1 MRKYA
6 IAQLR
11 ISDMEVF
18 SMSKADKHK
27 RKTLDSEQRT
37 TLNLSV
43 TVADKQFLKI
53 YAAEQGITVA
63 AVIHEC
69 IEEYLSKK
77 K

>member
-1 MRKYA
+1 MRNYA
-6 IAQLR
+6 YR
-11 ISDMEVF
+11 SEEGF
-18 SMSKADKHK
+18 SMSKTDNDVK
-27 RKTLDSEQRT
+27 KTPDSEKRT

-53 YAAEQGITVA
+53 YAAEHGITVA

-69 IEEYLSKK
+69 ITEYLSRKK

>member
-1 MRKYA
+1 
-6 IAQLR
+6 
-11 ISDMEVF
+11 
-18 SMSKADKHK
+18 MSKTDNDVK
-27 RKTLDSEQRT
+27 KTPDSEKRT

-53 YAAEQGITVA
+53 YAAEHGITVA

-69 IEEYLSKK
+69 ITEYLSRKK

>member
-1 MRKYA
+1 
-6 IAQLR
+6 
-11 ISDMEVF
+11 
-18 SMSKADKHK
+18 MSKTDNDVK
-27 RKTLDSEQRT
+27 KTPDSEKRT

-63 AVIHEC
+63 AVIHGC
-69 IEEYLSKK
+69 ITEYLSRKK

>member
-1 MRKYA
+1 
-6 IAQLR
+6 
-11 ISDMEVF
+11 
-18 SMSKADKHK
+18 MSKADNDGK
-27 RKTLDSEQRT
+27 RIPDSEKRT

-69 IEEYLSKK
+69 ITEYLSKK
-77 K
+77 KK